1 MDRKLCGEENEK
13 MRKKYETRFYELMK
27 RCFENLD
34 PKYEYD
40 CYVVP
45 TMAVVD
51 HLWSSDPFMLENVP
65 IDQEIVRKRLLDRLD
80 GKKLDEFVEKRMK
93 NGWGADIDIDAQEL
107 YWSLLT
113 IDEYGEIFED
123 DRYYTV
129 ILDD

>member
-1 MDRKLCGEENEK
+1 

-51 HLWSSDPFMLENVP
+51 HLWSSDPFVVENVP
-65 IDQEIVRKRLLDRLD
+65 INQEIVRKRLLDRLD

-123 DRYYTV
+123 DRYYEV